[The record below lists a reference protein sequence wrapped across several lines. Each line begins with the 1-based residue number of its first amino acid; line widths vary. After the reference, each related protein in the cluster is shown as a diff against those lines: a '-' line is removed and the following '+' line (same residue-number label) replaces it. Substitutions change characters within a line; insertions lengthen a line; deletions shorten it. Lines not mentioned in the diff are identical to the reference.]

1 MSKYI
6 LGSHNSWSYLKPR
19 KWWMRLIAFTDRCQS
34 ATIIEQYTLH
44 DVRCFDL
51 RLRWDK
57 KGNMILAHGIVE
69 YKYTEE
75 MLMNDLT
82 FLNARGDCY
91 VRVLHEARNW
101 IQYTTV
107 SIALFQTYC
116 LLLQSKFHNIHFW
129 CGRNLYKWEYD
140 YHFDSPEPTCTE
152 KYSSVCPPKYLD
164 DWYPWLYAKINNE
177 KILQQGTKDDILLI
191 DFVNI
196 IKPVVKA

>member
-6 LGSHNSWSYLKPR
+6 LGSHNSWSYLTPR
-19 KWWMRLIAFTDRCQS
+19 KWWMCLIAFTARCQS

-57 KGNMILAHGIVE
+57 KGNLIVAHGIVE

-82 FLNARGDCY
+82 FLNARGDCC
-91 VRVLHEARNW
+91 VRVLHEARNKK
-101 IQYTTV
+101 QHTRDSFFRFKHFCKTV
-107 SIALFQTYC
+107 VEKY
-116 LLLQSKFHNIHFW
+116 HNIHFW
-129 CGRNLYKWEYD
+129 CGRNLYNWHYD
-140 YHFDSPEPTCTE
+140 YYFESPEPTCTE

-164 DWYPWLYAKINNE
+164 DWYPWLYARLNNE
-177 KILQQGTKDDILLI
+177 KILQQGTKDDIMLI

-196 IKPVVKA
+196 KEL

>member
-19 KWWMRLIAFTDRCQS
+19 KWWMRLIAFTARCQS

-82 FLNARGDCY
+82 FLNARGDCC
-91 VRVLHEARNW
+91 VRVLHEVRNEKQRTGISFLSFRKFCRLI
-101 IQYTTV
+101 IQE
-107 SIALFQTYC
+107 FP
-116 LLLQSKFHNIHFW
+116 NIHFW
-129 CGRNLYKWEYD
+129 CGRNLWNWSYD
-140 YHFDSPEPTCTE
+140 YYFDSPEPTCTE

-164 DWYPWLYAKINNE
+164 DWFPWLYARLNNE
-177 KILQQGTKDDILLI
+177 KILQQGTEDDILLI

-196 IKPVVKA
+196 KEL

>member
-19 KWWMRLIAFTDRCQS
+19 KWWMRLIAFTARCQS

-69 YKYTEE
+69 YKYTWE

-82 FLNARGDCY
+82 FLNTRGDCY
-91 VRVLHEARNW
+91 VRVLHEIRNKTQRKEST
-101 IQYTTV
+101 IGT
-107 SIALFQTYC
+107 FQKYIFY
-116 LLLQSKFHNIHFW
+116 LEQRFPHIHWW
-129 CGRNLYKWEYD
+129 CGRNLYNWEYD
-140 YHFDSPEPTCTE
+140 YNFDSPKPTCTE
-152 KYSSVCPPKYLD
+152 KYSSACPPKYLD
-164 DWYPWLYAKINNE
+164 DWYPWLYAKLNNE
-177 KILQQGTKDDILLI
+177 KILQQGTTDDILLI

-196 IKPVVKA
+196 KEL